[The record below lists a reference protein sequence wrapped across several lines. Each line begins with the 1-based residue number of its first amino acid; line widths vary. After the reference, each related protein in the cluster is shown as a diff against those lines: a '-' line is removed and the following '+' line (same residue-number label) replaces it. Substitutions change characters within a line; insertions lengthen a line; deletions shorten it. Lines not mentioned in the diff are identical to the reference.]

1 MLSFRWLWIFISALI
16 VSLPLCSQTTT
27 PTKGNRTRAATAPAA
42 SQRDVETLRELIE
55 AQQKQ
60 IQEQSQQVQQLQNEL
75 HQVLAAL
82 EQSNANSQ
90 KLEGG
95 TEQAKSAATEA
106 QQMAADAQKG
116 AEAASAS
123 AASALTATSALEKT
137 DNNQRT
143 EIAAM
148 ENILGRFRL
157 SGDVRLR
164 GDSFMQ
170 DGTQDRDRA
179 RLRVRLGLDGQLNED
194 FVGSVALATGSL
206 GNALST
212 NETLGGVF
220 NRKTI
225 GLDRG
230 FITYNPVAHSWLSL
244 TGGKFTYL
252 WQRTSVT
259 GDPDLNPEGFDEKV
273 SFNYNGFVKNFT
285 AQVMQLLYNESSTG
299 QDSYVLGG
307 QAQVQLAA
315 GPWSTTASFLNQH
328 WNRPDA
334 LLQQSAFAVAAT
346 NTGGPITVGSN
357 APVTV
362 SFPVPGEGPG
372 CATNGNLPK
381 VAPCAFAPYG
391 MTNAT
396 YIDANKVP
404 HFLSGFDIADAILN
418 NQFQTGVSRLPL
430 NLVLEF
436 EENLD
441 ATQHPLSAAKG
452 NPVLGNLGSQNKA
465 YGGDLSLGRS
475 VRRNDVQ
482 FGYSWYRQE
491 QDAVLAS
498 IADSEQRAPTNV
510 LQNRVYASWKV
521 RSNTLAAFTWWRGR
535 TLNTQLEN
543 NVALYNNTNWGGSV
557 ANGVIAGKSTIS
569 ALGQQEPWLNFYQF
583 DLLYTF

>member
-1 MLSFRWLWIFISALI
+1 MRTFRWLCIFISALI
-16 VSLPLCSQTTT
+16 LSMPLGSQTTT
-27 PTKGNRTRAATAPAA
+27 PAKRRSARAAPPA
-42 SQRDVETLRELIE
+42 SQQDVEALRELVE

-60 IQEQSQQVQQLQNEL
+60 IQQQGQQVQQLQGEL

-82 EQSNANSQ
+82 ERSNANSQ
-90 KLEGG
+90 KLESG

-123 AASALTATSALEKT
+123 AASALTATTALEGSA
-137 DNNQRT
+137 NNERMQ
-143 EIAAM
+143 IAAI
-148 ENILGRFRL
+148 ENIAGRFRL

-170 DGTQDRDRA
+170 NGTQDRNRA
-179 RLRVRLGLDGQLNED
+179 RLRVRLGLDGQLNQD

-212 NETLGGVF
+212 NETLTGAF

-285 AQVMQLLYNESSTG
+285 AQAMQLLYNESSTG

-334 LLQQSAFAVAAT
+334 LLQQSAFTVAAT
-346 NTGGPITVGSN
+346 NTGGPITVGTN

-372 CATNGNLPK
+372 CATNGNLTK

-396 YIDANKVP
+396 YLDANKVP

-418 NQFQTGVSRLPL
+418 NQFQTGASRLPL

-441 ATQHPLSAAKG
+441 AARHPLSAATK

-465 YGGDLSLGRS
+465 YGGDISLGRS

-510 LQNRVYASWKV
+510 LQNRAYASWKV
-521 RSNTLAAFTWWRGR
+521 RSNTLASFTWWHGR
-535 TLNTQLEN
+535 TLNTWLEN
-543 NVALYNNTNWGGSV
+543 NLALYNNTNWGGSV
-557 ANGVIAGKSTIS
+557 VNGVIPGKSTIS
-569 ALGQQEPWLNFYQF
+569 TLGQHEPWLNFYQF